1 MPAKLSSNSEKNKR
15 GVGRPPKD
23 GQKRERIDA
32 RLPREMVQRLKAEGV
47 TETIEKALAEY
58 WKRKDPP

>member
-1 MPAKLSSNSEKNKR
+1 MTHTPR
-15 GVGRPPKD
+15 GVGRPQKD
-23 GQKRERIDA
+23 GQKRERVDV